1 MTATAK
7 TVDKGSEGSG
17 GDGHNENSVAP
28 GDPLLS
34 VRGLTIDL
42 PGDPGQRGLV
52 EDVSFD
58 LHRKRS
64 LALIGESG
72 CGKSLTAM
80 AILRLLPPAMS
91 LRAGSVVF
99 DGVDLARASERRL
112 RRLRGGP
119 VGIVFQE
126 PMSSLN
132 PTATVGD
139 QIAEARQIHFG
150 ERRATALAKAAEL
163 LDRVG
168 IPNAKQR
175 VKAYPHELSGG
186 MQQRVMIAAGIA
198 CNPKLIIADEPTTA
212 LDVTIQAEILELLR
226 DLQRDLD
233 LAVML
238 VTHDL
243 GVVADFCD
251 DVVVMYAGH
260 VVERT
265 SIDGLFYQPRHPYS
279 SALLAAVPQVGNPR
293 TRLNVIPG
301 RVPPAGRFP
310 AGCRFQ
316 PRCAHDAGGPCA
328 QPQKETEFADGHTT
342 RCCRVADGSLTLEG
356 VARA

>member
-1 MTATAK
+1 VTAT
-7 TVDKGSEGSG
+7 TSDIDE
-17 GDGHNENSVAP
+17 VAAL
-28 GDPLLS
+28 GTPLLS
-34 VRGLTIDL
+34 VEGLTIDL
-42 PGDPGQRGLV
+42 PGGPGQHGLV

-58 LHRKRS
+58 LHRGRS

-72 CGKSLTAM
+72 CGKSLTSM
-80 AILRLLPPAMS
+80 AILGLLPPH
-91 LRAGSVVF
+91 LPVRAGSVRF
-99 DGVDLARASERRL
+99 DGVDLLDCGERDL
-112 RRLRGGP
+112 RRVRGGP

-132 PTATVGD
+132 PTMTVGD
-139 QIAEARQIHFG
+139 QIAEARRIHLG
-150 ERRATALAKAAEL
+150 ERRATALREAVAL

-168 IPNAKQR
+168 IPNAGQR
-175 VKAYPHELSGG
+175 IRSYPHELSGG
-186 MQQRVMIAAGIA
+186 MQQRVMIAAAIA
-198 CNPKLIIADEPTTA
+198 CDPKLVIADEPTTA

-226 DLQRDLD
+226 DLRRDLD
-233 LAVML
+233 LAVLL

-265 SIDGLFYQPRHPYS
+265 SVRGLFYEPRHPYS
-279 SALLAAVPQVGNPR
+279 SALLAAVPQAGQPR
-293 TRLNVIPG
+293 TRLTVIPG

-316 PRCAHDAGGPCA
+316 PRCGHALPDECALPQPEAELSGGHRTRCGRVAGGA
-328 QPQKETEFADGHTT
+328 
-342 RCCRVADGSLTLEG
+342 VTLQG
-356 VARA
+356 VPRG